1 MDSLYY
7 LGLDVHKK
15 SVSFCLKAADGRI
28 VCEGKVAAR
37 RAEMLVWVQQLPTPW
52 IGAMEA
58 TLFSDWIYD
67 FLLPFTSSLQVANPA
82 LLKAI
87 SASKKKNDRVD
98 ARKIADLLRCNLLP
112 ACYMAPAEL
121 RELRRLLRFRTLM
134 VTQAVRMKN
143 RTAGL
148 LMEVGAEYNKEKL
161 HQKTYFGQLLDAVE
175 NVPQSVKD
183 LLRMSRGATEM
194 FEVAQRRLVLG
205 LLRHPNLQQRV
216 KLLLSIRGV
225 GEILALTWALE
236 VGEPERFRSVGR
248 ACSYCGL
255 TSAQVSSA
263 GKEQRG
269 PISKQRNKHLQ
280 TILIEAAKVAPQW
293 NPVLAAVHEREC
305 ARGNRNRATLA
316 VARKLVAYL
325 LAVDRSGQ
333 PFQPAAI
340 APEQPVEKPT
350 ARSSEAAP
358 VG

>member
-1 MDSLYY
+1 MDSFYY

-15 SVSFCLKAADGRI
+15 SISYCLKAADGRI

-37 RAEMLVWVQQLPTPW
+37 RTELRAWVEQLPAPW
-52 IGAMEA
+52 SGAMEA
-58 TLFSDWIYD
+58 TIFSDWIYD
-67 FLLPFTSSLQVANPA
+67 YLSPFASSLQVANPA
-82 LLKAI
+82 MLKAI

-112 ACYMAPAEL
+112 ACYMAPAEF
-121 RELRRLLRFRTLM
+121 RELRRLLRFRNLM
-134 VTQAVRMKN
+134 VMQAVRMKN
-143 RTAGL
+143 RTSGL

-161 HQKTYFGQLLDAVE
+161 HQKTYFAQLLDAVE

-183 LLRMSRGATEM
+183 LLKMSRGATEM
-194 FEVAQRRLVLG
+194 FELAQRRLVLG
-205 LLRHPNLQQRV
+205 LLRHPKLKQRV

-236 VGEPERFRSVGR
+236 VGEVERFRSVGR

-293 NPVLAAVHEREC
+293 NPALAAVHQREC

-325 LAVDRSGQ
+325 LAVDRSGR
-333 PFQPAAI
+333 PFQPAMI
-340 APEQPVEKPT
+340 PPEQPAEKGS
-350 ARSSEAAP
+350 ALRLAATS